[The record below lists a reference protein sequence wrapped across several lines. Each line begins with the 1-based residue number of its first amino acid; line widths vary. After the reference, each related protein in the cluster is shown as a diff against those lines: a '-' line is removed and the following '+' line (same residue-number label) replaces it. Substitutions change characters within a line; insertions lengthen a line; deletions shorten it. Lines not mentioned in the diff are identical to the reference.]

1 MDAEFDFSREPGRL
15 LKKSPIHDPV
25 EPLVSVITTFY
36 NAGEFFEQTF
46 NCVINQTFPWF
57 EWIIVDDGSTDDESQ
72 QLLRSLASKDA
83 RIRLYFQEN
92 KGLAAARNT
101 AVSCSST
108 GLLLPLDSDDLI
120 APTYLEQMYWALY
133 FHPEASWAYSDCCG
147 FGDQTYC
154 WRKSFSSNVMKTE
167 NILVVTSMIRKEA
180 YEAVDGYEVSE
191 KQYYEDWLF
200 WLKLLSAGKYPVHT
214 GGFLFWYRRRKN
226 GLSEMTKNDPS
237 LQEFS
242 MNRIRAAADGVTDE
256 IHGIEYPGLGAGGKY
271 QAPKRSA
278 WNGKTVSFAQ
288 KTNVLMLIPWM
299 EMGGGDRF
307 NLDICRRLDRTRF
320 EIGILATQPGGN
332 AWRQRFEEY
341 VEDIFCLYEFLDL
354 PDYGEFI
361 SYYIISREVKMLFLS
376 NSYYGYSLLPWL
388 RLQFPD
394 LTIIDYVHREEWDWR
409 SGGYG
414 RTSGVMGDMIDR
426 TYVCNELTR
435 NVMISDFGRKPE
447 TVETLYIGV
456 DHKWYDPETVPEGR
470 AREALGIAAERP
482 MVLFPC
488 RIHPVKRP
496 FLMLA
501 IAAELKKKIPEIA
514 FAVVGDGPLLEEL
527 KLAAEEADLKDTV
540 YFAGSRTDMR
550 PWYRDSCLTLIC
562 SRNEGLAL
570 TAFESLSMGVPVVS
584 SDVGGQKEL
593 IDDTVGRLLPLLQ
606 KDNISLDGRD
616 YSAEEPEQYA
626 AAIMELITDKIG
638 YSEMSKTC
646 RDRIE
651 EHFSTEKMIGNLE
664 RIFEKLPEA
673 SREARQK
680 TVERLSGF
688 PGLAA
693 EPAVLYGEVAA
704 FEAEYAWANRM
715 EERRTEERPTEEHCI
730 EKRCIEE
737 RRTEEEGISLG
748 VFVSKCRR
756 KLIRLADKLRLNRLF
771 R

>member
-1 MDAEFDFSREPGRL
+1 MDAKFDFSREPGRF
-15 LKKSPIHDPV
+15 LKKSPIQDFV
-25 EPLVSVITTFY
+25 EPLISVITAFY
-36 NAGEFFEQTF
+36 NAGDFFEQTF

-57 EWIIVDDGSTDDESQ
+57 EWIIVDDGSTDEESQ
-72 QLLRSLASKDA
+72 KLLRSLASKDA

-92 KGLAAARNT
+92 KGLAAARNA
-101 AVSCSST
+101 AVSYSSSE
-108 GLLLPLDSDDLI
+108 LFVPLDSDDLI
-120 APTYLEQMYWALY
+120 APTYLEQMYWTLF
-133 FHPEASWAYSDCCG
+133 FHPEASWAYPDSCG
-147 FGDQTYC
+147 FGDRAYC
-154 WRKSFSSNVMKTE
+154 WLKPFSSKVMKRE
-167 NILVVTSMIRKEA
+167 NILIVTSMIRKAA
-180 YEAVDGYEVSE
+180 YDAVGGYEVLE
-191 KQYYEDWLF
+191 KQYYEDWVF

-214 GGFLFWYRRRKN
+214 GGILYWYRRRKN
-226 GLSEMTKNDPS
+226 GLLEMTKNDRN
-237 LQEFS
+237 LQVYS
-242 MNRIRAAADGVTDE
+242 MKRIRAAADGVSDD
-256 IHGIEYPGLGAGGKY
+256 IRGIEYPGPGAEGKY
-271 QAPKRSA
+271 QAPRRSA
-278 WNGKTVSFAQ
+278 WNGKTVSSAQ
-288 KTNVLMLIPWM
+288 KINILMLIPWM
-299 EMGGGDRF
+299 EMGGADRF
-307 NLDICRRLDRTRF
+307 NLDICRMLDKTRF

-361 SYYIISREVKMLFLS
+361 SYYIISREVKVLFLS
-376 NSYYGYSLLPWL
+376 NSYYGYSILPWL

-426 TYVCNELTR
+426 TFVCNDRTR
-435 NVMISDFGRKPE
+435 NALISDFARKPE

-456 DHKWYDPETVPEGR
+456 DHNWYDPETVSEGS
-470 AREALGIAAERP
+470 AKEALGIAAERP
-482 MVLFPC
+482 MILFPC

-501 IAAELKKKIPEIA
+501 IAAELKKKKPDIV

-527 KLAAEEADLKDTV
+527 KLAAEIADLKDTV
-540 YFAGSRTDMR
+540 YFVGSRIDMR

-562 SRNEGLAL
+562 SREEGLAL
-570 TAFESLSMGVPVVS
+570 TAYESLSMGVPVIS

-606 KDNISLDGRD
+606 KDNISLEGQY
-616 YSAEEPEQYA
+616 YSEEEAKQYA
-626 AAIMELITDKIG
+626 AAIMELITDKNG
-638 YSEMSKTC
+638 YSEMSKNC

-651 EHFSTEKMIGNLE
+651 EYFSTEKMIGNLE
-664 RIFEKLPEA
+664 KSFEELPEA
-673 SREARQK
+673 SRESRQK
-680 TVERLSGF
+680 TVEMLSGF

-693 EPAVLYGEVAA
+693 EPAILYGEVAA

-715 EERRTEERPTEEHCI
+715 EERRTEECRTEEC
-730 EKRCIEE
+730 
-737 RRTEEEGISLG
+737 RTEEGISLG
-748 VFVSKCRR
+748 VFISKCRR